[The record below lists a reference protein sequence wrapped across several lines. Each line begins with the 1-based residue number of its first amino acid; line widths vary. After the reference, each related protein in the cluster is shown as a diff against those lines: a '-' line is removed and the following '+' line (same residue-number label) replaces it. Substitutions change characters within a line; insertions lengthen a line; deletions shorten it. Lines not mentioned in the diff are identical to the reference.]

1 MAKRQIR
8 DYVFTPGISG
18 SGNVKVLDKILKNEI
33 LMITNVTQN
42 KILYNFADPTNPV
55 IVEFTPGNSVE
66 FPYASSI
73 SNGVTTIHFQ
83 FDTSDQDQTD
93 SLSIFVE
100 EEEVKF
106 RPYNFGTDAVED
118 EGGNSPIHD

>member
-42 KILYNFADPTNPV
+42 KILYNFADPTNPM
-55 IVEFTPGNSVE
+55 
-66 FPYASSI
+66 
-73 SNGVTTIHFQ
+73 
-83 FDTSDQDQTD
+83 
-93 SLSIFVE
+93 
-100 EEEVKF
+100 KF
-106 RPYNFGTDAVED
+106 
-118 EGGNSPIHD
+118 